1 MFSHEQKNRL
11 TDWILNKAKLGFSM
25 LEGALKDT
33 VQKELNDFKRTT
45 IFNYNRPRKK
55 WVELFLK
62 RHPEISKR
70 NTEVISKA
78 IKIGLTRK
86 LVFA

>member
-1 MFSHEQKNRL
+1 MR
-11 TDWILNKAKLGFSM
+11 
-25 LEGALKDT
+25 EGDLKDT

-78 IKIGLTRK
+78 TKIGLTSK